1 MYNHVL
7 IEKKWRKKWEEDNIY
22 KFTEKEGNKKY
33 YVLDMFPYPSGE
45 GLHVGHPKGYTATD
59 IIARF
64 KKMQGYDVLHP
75 IGWDAFGLPAEQYA
89 LNTGNHP
96 EGFTLKNIDNFREQ
110 LTKIGFC
117 YDKNKEV
124 NTTDVNYYRWTQWIF
139 AQLLKK
145 GLAEIRDIDVN
156 WCEELGTVL
165 ANEEVVKDD
174 KGNNVS
180 ERGGYP
186 VVKKSMKQWVLKI
199 THYAD
204 RLIDDLS
211 LVDWPVGLKNIQEKW
226 IGRSTGLTIDFKIK
240 GSDKTISV
248 FTTKPQT
255 IYGVSYLAIS
265 PEYKEL
271 SNYVEIND
279 EIKSFIDECKQKKEF
294 ERTKLEKG
302 KKGYLTN
309 LIVINPLTNEEIP
322 LYIAEY
328 VLSHY
333 GTGCVMGV
341 PSFDERDNLF
351 ANENNISFKQIN
363 NDGKLCNSEQ
373 LNDLDYESS
382 FNQAINFLKSKNIGK
397 ITTTYKLKDWIFSR
411 QRYWGEPFPVLYDE
425 DGKIAIIKNLPV
437 KLPKTKN
444 IKPSKDGTSP
454 LSNLDKWL
462 YVEVN
467 GKKYKRDT
475 NTMPQWAGSCWY
487 YLAYIL
493 KNEDGTYLDLNS
505 KEAYKRFEKWLP
517 VDCYIGG
524 QEHAVLHLLYARFWH
539 KFLYDIKI
547 VPTKEPF
554 QLIINQGMILDEKG
568 VKMSK
573 SKNNVINPDHVI
585 NDYGAD
591 SLRMYEM
598 FMGPLTSS
606 LPWNDDSLNGVR
618 KWLDKVYNYII
629 NNKDKFINDDH
640 ELTLKDYNLFIRN
653 VTKNIENMQFNLAIS
668 DMMIFM
674 NFCNKNELI
683 SKNQVKSF
691 LKVLS
696 LFAPFIADE
705 LNQELGYNDY
715 LFFSIWPEY
724 NESFIESDDVNIPV
738 KINNKVRLVLNVKKG
753 LSQEELIDLVLNDDK
768 SKQYISSKEEIKKVI
783 YVQDKILNLVI

>member
-139 AQLLKK
+139 VQLLKK

-165 ANEEVVKDD
+165 ANEEVLKDD

-186 VVKKSMKQWVLKI
+186 VIKKSMKQWVLKI

-204 RLIDDLS
+204 RLIDDLC

-226 IGRSTGLTIDFKIK
+226 IGRSVGLTIDFKIK
-240 GSDKTISV
+240 DSNKTISV

-265 PEYKEL
+265 PEHKEL
-271 SNYVEIND
+271 ANYLEIND
-279 EIKSFIDECKQKKEF
+279 EIKLFIDECKQKKEF

-351 ANENNISFKQIN
+351 ASENNISFKQIN
-363 NDGKLCNSEQ
+363 NNGKLSNSEK
-373 LNDLDYESS
+373 LDGLDYENS
-382 FNQAINFLKSKNIGK
+382 FDQAVEFLKSKNIGK

-493 KNEDGTYLDLNS
+493 KNDDGTYLDLNS
-505 KEAYKRFEKWLP
+505 KEAYQRFEKWLP

-618 KWLDKVYNYII
+618 KWLDKVYNYIV
-629 NNKDKFINDDH
+629 NNKDKFVNEDC
-640 ELTLKDYNLFIRN
+640 ESTLKDYNLFVKNI
-653 VTKNIENMQFNLAIS
+653 TKNIENMQFNLAIS

-674 NFCNKNELI
+674 NFCNKNEFI
-683 SKNQVKSF
+683 SKNQIKSF

-705 LNQELGYNDY
+705 LNHVLGYSDY
-715 LFFSIWPEY
+715 LFLSTWPEY
-724 NESFIESDDVNIPV
+724 NELFIESNEVNIPV

-753 LSQEELIDLVLNDDK
+753 LSQDELINLVLDDNK
-768 SKQYISSKEEIKKVI
+768 SKSYISSREDIKKVI
-783 YVQDKILNLVI
+783 YIQDKILNLVI